1 MKTYIEL
8 SGGKWLVTD
17 NEIITQNGEFLL
29 IPLSK
34 GLGSSAGAPTLICD
48 CNDATTLWNG
58 KGFVVTLPVTNTTHS
73 FTLVW
78 GDLTRTFQLIV
89 SNRDFSGEID
99 QLQNEKLAFDNYIQL
114 QDSQFKNFI
123 SSIENDIYHQI
134 DSINLNMQESIESSF
149 RSTNNL
155 NQQIK
160 NVIEMYENSAT
171 ANAEDLRNQINV
183 YPHMATVYN
192 AMISVFL
199 DQASKFNHIR
209 TEIIEKTQQPQ
220 FESTKA
226 SIIATASSAIIGV
239 KNNISILVNEEKH
252 NLNNNDIAIANLRSQ
267 QVNIVPIDSQFDN
280 VKGTLGPVCTFGNI
294 TVPCMGSLSE
304 LDSNISESQLQQEN
318 EDQKRTIADLLNE
331 RSKLS
336 AHAQILQNIILN
348 NENMFHLVD
357 EGGGVYSYEL
367 NPRINLPNN
376 LPISYSYFLFS
387 GPNTYISSRCPLVWT
402 DERGDESGKEVIRN
416 FSCTF
421 DRYRLVICNQD
432 NDTYRGNH
440 DVLMYSGNTDVN
452 DQKIVPQRLIGEGFF
467 AISVTACI
475 GNYSYTSD
483 IPVCISGNPNY
494 APVGGTVVDL
504 QDKIMKS
511 GFPNI
516 DTSS

>member
-1 MKTYIEL
+1 MKIYTEL
-8 SGGKWLVTD
+8 SNGKWIVTD
-17 NEIITQNGEFLL
+17 NEVSTQNGEFLL

-34 GLGSSAGAPTLICD
+34 GLGSSATTPTLICD

-58 KGFVVTLPVTNTTHS
+58 KGFVVTLPITNTTHS

-89 SNRDFSGEID
+89 SNRDFSGEIG
-99 QLQNEKLAFDNYIQL
+99 QLQNEKLALDTYAQNQN
-114 QDSQFKNFI
+114 SQFKNFI
-123 SSIENDIYHQI
+123 SSIEIGVNNHI
-134 DSINLNMQESIESSF
+134 DSINSQVNHEI
-149 RSTNNL
+149 
-155 NQQIK
+155 
-160 NVIEMYENSAT
+160 ENSFSAIRSSNEALKNIVIFFENMANT
-171 ANAEDLRNQINV
+171 NVQNLTSLRDEAISRNDSYAANAYSMQISG
-183 YPHMATVYN
+183 YSDAAYRF
-192 AMISVFL
+192 SY
-199 DQASKFNHIR
+199 IR
-209 TEIIEKTQQPQ
+209 TEFVERLLEDQ
-220 FESTKA
+220 FESAKSSVVNNT
-226 SIIATASSAIIGV
+226 SSAISSI
-239 KNNISILVNEEKH
+239 KNKISEFAEQERNV
-252 NLNNNDIAIANLRSQ
+252 LNRSDSELANLRSQ
-267 QVNIVPIDSQFDN
+267 QVNIVPIN
-280 VKGTLGPVCTFGNI
+280 N
-294 TVPCMGSLSE
+294 
-304 LDSNISESQLQQEN
+304 NSQLQQEN

-467 AISVTACI
+467 AISVTAYI

-494 APVGGTVVDL
+494 APVGGVVDNL
-504 QDKIMKS
+504 QDKINLS
-511 GFPNI
+511 GFPSI